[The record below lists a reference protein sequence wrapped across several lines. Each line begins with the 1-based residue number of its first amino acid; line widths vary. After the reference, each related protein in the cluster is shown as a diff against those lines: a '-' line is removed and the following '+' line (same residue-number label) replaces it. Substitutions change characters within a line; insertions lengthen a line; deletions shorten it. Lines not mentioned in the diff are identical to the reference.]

1 HQYVNGYVSQQYLP
15 DKLKNKI
22 YYEPKTTSK
31 SEQQLK
37 EIYNNLLKQR
47 P

>member
-1 HQYVNGYVSQQYLP
+1 
-15 DKLKNKI
+15 
-22 YYEPKTTSK
+22 PKTTSK

>member
-1 HQYVNGYVSQQYLP
+1 
-15 DKLKNKI
+15 
-22 YYEPKTTSK
+22 EPKTTSK